1 MLLPTDPVAPSTL
14 IRLGAGIEPGCDVA
28 AGSIATRFA
37 RAADTALSN
46 RYDPSKIARAGECT
60 LMTKPAARSKR
71 RL

>member
-1 MLLPTDPVAPSTL
+1 MLTL
-14 IRLGAGIEPGCDVA
+14 IQPFRALRPAPGRAA
-28 AGSIATRFA
+28 AGATAARFA